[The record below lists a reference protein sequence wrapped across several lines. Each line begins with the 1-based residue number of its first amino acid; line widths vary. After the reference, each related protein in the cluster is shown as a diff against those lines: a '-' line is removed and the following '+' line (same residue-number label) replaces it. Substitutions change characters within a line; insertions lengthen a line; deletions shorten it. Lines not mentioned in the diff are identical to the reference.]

1 MKHVLIFDSGV
12 GGLSVYQ
19 EIARLM
25 PLQNYIYAFDNA
37 GFPYGELADHVL
49 IERVC
54 AMIKGISEHYP
65 LALIVIACN
74 TASTL
79 VLPPLRS
86 LFDIPI
92 VGVVPAIKPAA
103 YASKTKRI
111 ALLATPATVRRDYT
125 YKLIKEFAPHCQ
137 VDLIGS
143 TDLVYLAEEKLR
155 GAVISPEALS
165 PILNLLNSQVDHLV
179 LGCTHFPLLKDEL
192 AACLPKSCLLVDSG
206 KAIAKRVKNLLQLE
220 EEKSGS
226 DKTKR
231 LTHHVLSSAPVNGE
245 RALNQRLLAFGFN
258 SITRAP
264 TF

>member
-19 EIARLM
+19 EIARFM
-25 PLQNYIYAFDNA
+25 PEQNYLYAFDNE
-37 GFPYGELADHVL
+37 GFPYGELADDIL

-54 AMIKGISEHYP
+54 AMIKAISKEYP

-79 VLPPLRS
+79 VLPPLRA

-103 YASKTKRI
+103 CASKTKRI

-125 YKLIKEFAPHCQ
+125 HQLIKEFAPDCQ

-143 TDLVYLAEEKLR
+143 TELVYLAEEKLR
-155 GAVISPEALS
+155 GAIISAKAIA
-165 PILNLLNSQVDHLV
+165 PILGSLDSRVDHLV

-192 AACLPKSCLLVDSG
+192 ITCLPKNCALIDSG
-206 KAIAKRVKNLLQLE
+206 KAIAKRVNDLLVIE
-220 EEKSGS
+220 EGQKF
-226 DKTKR
+226 KTAKE
-231 LTHHVLSSAPVNGE
+231 LTHHVLSSASVNGE
-245 RALNQRLLAFGFN
+245 RALNQTLFRLGF
-258 SITRAP
+258 SPIRRAP
-264 TF
+264 IF

>member
-19 EIARLM
+19 EIVRLV
-25 PLQNYIYAFDNA
+25 PEQKYLYAFDNE
-37 GFPYGELADHVL
+37 GFPYGELADDVL
-49 IERVC
+49 VERVC
-54 AMIKGISEHYP
+54 AMIKAISEQYP

-111 ALLATPATVRRDYT
+111 ALLATPATVKREYT
-125 YKLIKEFAPHCQ
+125 QQLIKEFSPHCQ

-143 TDLVYLAEEKLR
+143 TELVYLAEEKLR
-155 GAVISPEALS
+155 GAIISAKALQ
-165 PILNLLNSQVDHLV
+165 PIVNLLDSQVDQLV

-192 AACLPKSCLLVDSG
+192 AACLPKNCTLIDSG
-206 KAIAKRVKNLLQLE
+206 KAIAKRVKNLLQIE
-220 EEKSGS
+220 ERSGS
-226 DKTKR
+226 EI

-245 RALNQRLLAFGFN
+245 QALNQTLLKFGF
-258 SITRAP
+258 SPIIRAP
-264 TF
+264 IF